1 VSLTDTQ
8 LQASTPED
16 IGNLTGAETFF
27 SSDEY
32 LIPQIEDDPLLR
44 MYHHVSLI
52 PYTQSFTELEMDDW
66 SDDED
71 LSSTDQRPA
80 PPADLPSA
88 LRQMQLLE
96 RKLAQAHRDM
106 AEYRSLVGQ
115 QFDAGR
121 FAEIINEPVLSSPG
135 PLPRD
140 DDTHYFSSYCE
151 NGA

>member
-1 VSLTDTQ
+1 
-8 LQASTPED
+8 
-16 IGNLTGAETFF
+16 
-27 SSDEY
+27 
-32 LIPQIEDDPLLR
+32 
-44 MYHHVSLI
+44 
-52 PYTQSFTELEMDDW
+52 MDDW

-88 LRQMQLLE
+88 LR
-96 RKLAQAHRDM
+96 
-106 AEYRSLVGQ
+106 LVGQ
-115 QFDAGR
+115 QFDARR
-121 FAEIINEPVLSSPG
+121 FAEIINEPGPSSAG

>member
-1 VSLTDTQ
+1 
-8 LQASTPED
+8 
-16 IGNLTGAETFF
+16 
-27 SSDEY
+27 
-32 LIPQIEDDPLLR
+32 
-44 MYHHVSLI
+44 
-52 PYTQSFTELEMDDW
+52 MDDW

-121 FAEIINEPVLSSPG
+121 FAEIINEPGPSSAG

>member
-1 VSLTDTQ
+1 MIRYFVCIITSPHLSHD
-8 LQASTPED
+8 A
-16 IGNLTGAETFF
+16 
-27 SSDEY
+27 
-32 LIPQIEDDPLLR
+32 
-44 MYHHVSLI
+44 
-52 PYTQSFTELEMDDW
+52 QSFTELEMDDW

-121 FAEIINEPVLSSPG
+121 FAEIINEPVPSSAG